1 MHPQCANSLDV
12 VHSHFD
18 ALIFERYLMVLHVCY
33 SNEEFDA
40 YNYNDI
46 IDVADN
52 LVERLI
58 SIKKHSS
65 HYNSAMKKMQ
75 EHVWEGQRLSEDL
88 FYLNTI
94 EEGICEHVEI
104 LNTVLETCLDCCTVL
119 RVTLELKKNFR
130 DFMTKVQ
137 KLIKRIKEEKDLFSF
152 ETNKYFEDGM
162 FLSRS
167 QHGFGFSTITP
178 SVRRR

>member
-1 MHPQCANSLDV
+1 
-12 VHSHFD
+12 
-18 ALIFERYLMVLHVCY
+18 
-33 SNEEFDA
+33 
-40 YNYNDI
+40 
-46 IDVADN
+46 
-52 LVERLI
+52 
-58 SIKKHSS
+58 
-65 HYNSAMKKMQ
+65 MQ